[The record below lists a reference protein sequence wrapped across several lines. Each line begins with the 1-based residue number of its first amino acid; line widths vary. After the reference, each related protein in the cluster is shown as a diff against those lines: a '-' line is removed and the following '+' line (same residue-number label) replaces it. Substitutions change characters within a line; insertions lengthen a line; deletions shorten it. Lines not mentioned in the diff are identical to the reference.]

1 MKLYLKTKD
10 YFNTH
15 ESFDL
20 IYNPELDMLIT
31 DPQPKDLDKYY
42 SSDYYISHNDQR
54 KSIIDK
60 IYKYVKDYSLS
71 KKLRL
76 IDSLNTTQKKL
87 LDIGAGT
94 GDFVKTINQNSW
106 KAEGIEPNINARNQ
120 AKKKNITLHKD
131 FDTITYD
138 AYDVIT
144 LWHVLEHLPDLENQL
159 IKITSL
165 LKKNS
170 FIIVAVPNFK
180 SYDAQHYQKFW
191 AAYDTPRHLWHFSRN
206 SIPALLRKHNMELI
220 ETKPMYFD
228 SFYVSLLSEKYK
240 SGKNNY
246 LKGFMLGLI
255 SNIKALY
262 TKEYSSLIYILKKTQ

>member
-10 YFNTH
+10 YFYTQ

-20 IYNPELDMLIT
+20 LYNHELDMLVT
-31 DPQPKDLDKYY
+31 HPQPEDLDAYY
-42 SSDYYISHNDQR
+42 SSDSYISHNDQR
-54 KSIIDK
+54 KSLIDK
-60 IYKYVKDYSLS
+60 IYKYIKTYSLN
-71 KKLRL
+71 KKYIL
-76 IDSLNTTQKKL
+76 INSLNTAHKNL

-94 GDFVKTINQNSW
+94 GDFVKKMNSTNW
-106 KAEGIEPNINARNQ
+106 KAQGIEPNINARNQ
-120 AKKKNITLHKD
+120 AQKKNIELHGNFEGVED
-131 FDTITYD
+131 DR
-138 AYDVIT
+138 YDVIT

-165 LKKNS
+165 LRTNA
-170 FIIVAVPNFK
+170 FLIVAVPNFK
-180 SYDAQHYQKFW
+180 SNDAQHYQEFW

-206 SIPALLRKHNMELI
+206 SIPQLLSKHNMELI
-220 ETKPMYFD
+220 KTKPMYFD

-246 LKGFMLGLI
+246 IKGFIQGLI

-262 TKEYSSLIYILKKTQ
+262 TKEYSSLIYILQKRE

>member
-10 YFNTH
+10 YFHTQ

-20 IYNPELDMLIT
+20 IYNPDLDMLAT
-31 DPQPKDLDKYY
+31 NPQPEDLDVYY
-42 SSDYYISHNDQR
+42 PSDSYISHNDQQ

-60 IYKYVKDYSLS
+60 IYKYIKDYSLN
-71 KKLRL
+71 KKLHL
-76 IDSLNTTQKKL
+76 IDSLNTVHKNL

-94 GDFVKTINQNSW
+94 GDFVKKMNSTSW
-106 KAEGIEPNINARNQ
+106 NAQGIEPNIDARKQ
-120 AKKKNITLHKD
+120 AQKKNVVLHKD
-131 FDTITYD
+131 YEALKNNTYD
-138 AYDVIT
+138 IIT
-144 LWHVLEHLPDLENQL
+144 LWHVLEHLPNLDEQI

-165 LKKNS
+165 LKTNGYL
-170 FIIVAVPNFK
+170 IVAVPNFK
-180 SYDAQHYQKFW
+180 SYDAHHYQQFW

-206 SIPALLRKHNMELI
+206 SIPQLFNNHNMELVQI
-220 ETKPMYFD
+220 KPMYFD

-255 SNIKALY
+255 SNVNAIY
-262 TKEYSSLIYILKKTQ
+262 TKEYSSLIYILRKSK